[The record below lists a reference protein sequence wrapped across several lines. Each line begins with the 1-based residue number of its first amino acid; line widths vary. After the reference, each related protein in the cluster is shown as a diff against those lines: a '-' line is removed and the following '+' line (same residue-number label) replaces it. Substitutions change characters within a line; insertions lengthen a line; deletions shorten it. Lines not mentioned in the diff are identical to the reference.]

1 MHTVDDE
8 LLDLFTVDEAV
19 EKMGFGMFQLL
30 VAVFAGFI
38 WVSIL
43 SYMYIYII
51 LTLVY
56 TIQWHKIMV
65 LLR

>member
-1 MHTVDDE
+1 MHTIDDE

-30 VAVFAGFI
+30 VAVFAGFV

-43 SYMYIYII
+43 SYMYIHIH
-51 LTLVY
+51 TTNTGVH
-56 TIQWHKIMV
+56 HKIMV